1 MNDSTIVTLLSVV
14 PKNLGSQLQGF
25 VGRLGLSRHLIR
37 WYAGKYGVNT
47 EEMEGSVDDYPSLQ
61 EFFVR
66 ALKPGRRPI
75 CQDSDALACPSD
87 SKVYCFGTVKDDG
100 HLPDDAGLDFDVVKL
115 VGGDTRYRGGQFAV
129 LYLSPKD
136 YHRVHHPADG
146 AVSELAYLPGA
157 LWPVFPAATREIE
170 GLFAKNER
178 LTVFVDT
185 QHAGRIAVVL
195 VGAYGV
201 GRMTTEHSPVV
212 TNTGKPQAHE
222 TLSQAQPVQRGDELG
237 RFNLGSTVILVMEP
251 GTVTWELERGRDV
264 KVGERIGRITG

>member
-1 MNDSTIVTLLSVV
+1 MNDATIVTLLSAV

-47 EEMEGSVDDYPSLQ
+47 EEMEGSLDDYPTLQ
-61 EFFVR
+61 QFFVR

-75 CQDSDALACPSD
+75 CPDADALVCPAD

-146 AVSELAYLPGA
+146 SVSELAYLPGA
-157 LWPVFPAATREIE
+157 LWPVFPAATRQIE

-178 LTVFVDT
+178 LTVFVET
-185 QHAGRIAVVL
+185 QNAGRIAVVM

-201 GRMTTEHSPVV
+201 GRMTTEHSAVV
-212 TNTGKPQAHE
+212 TNTGKPRSDE
-222 TLSQAQPVQRGDELG
+222 KLSSAQPVQRGDELG

-251 GTVTWELERGRDV
+251 GTVAWELERGTDV
-264 KVGERIGRITG
+264 KVGERIGRIAG